1 MKALRCTHCG
11 LPVAASSVSSETG
24 PIFCCYGCRLVSRIV
39 GRPGDESLPAWN
51 LLRLGI
57 GAFLAMN
64 VMCVSLI
71 LNLTDL
77 APATATAFRWL
88 LLALATPAMILLVYP
103 FAASAA
109 EDLRRRRLSLDAL
122 IALGS
127 LAAFA
132 ASAANTIRGSGY
144 VYFDTATMLP
154 ALVTFGKLLEATAK
168 TRTGRLVRDLETLLP
183 ATALREEAEGLHE
196 VPLADLRP
204 GDRLR
209 VRPGQRFP
217 ADGAVLEGTSS
228 IADAAFSGESAP
240 RPCRPGDRVLAGAT
254 NGEGGLLIQADQVG
268 PDILLERIIDLVE
281 DLRLAPS
288 RTERLAD
295 RAAALFIPF
304 VLLLA
309 AAAGA
314 YWYFAAG
321 SFGMVRAASVALSVI
336 VVACPCALGLATPLV
351 TALALGLAARA
362 GILVRGGDVLERIG
376 RIETIFFDKTGTVT
390 AGRLSVAEIRPLDPA
405 LSSDDLLAA
414 LATLEQGSE
423 HPVAQAILAAARSR
437 NLALGSVADL
447 QAVPGHG
454 LWGLV
459 TREGITRQVRAGTVE
474 FVGATEANS
483 NENGLNPS
491 PGPEGPPS
499 PKGEGFAAP
508 AADSSTLIYVAWENK
523 VRGTISLTDALRPD
537 AAAAVAQ
544 LRALGLVP
552 ALLSGDRLSAAQ
564 TIARSLG
571 LDRVEAPCPPDR
583 KIALIQEAKGI
594 KTALPGQDAPATHG
608 QDARATGGVALVGDG
623 LNDAPALA
631 AADVGF
637 ALGGGTDLARQAGG
651 VVLLGDR
658 LTDLPWLV
666 ALSRRTRRLIKQNL
680 AWAFAYNAVALTAA
694 ALGLLHPLLAAL
706 AMVVS
711 SLTVLANSLRLLR
724 FRLIP

>member
-1 MKALRCTHCG
+1 VSRLRCTHCG
-11 LPVAASSVSSETG
+11 LPVTAAASDASG

-39 GRPGDESLPAWN
+39 GRPGEETLHAWN

-64 VMCVSLI
+64 VMTVSL
-71 LNLTDL
+71 LLYTGNV
-77 APATATAFRWL
+77 APASVAVFHWL
-88 LLALATPAMILLVYP
+88 MLALATPAMILLVYP
-103 FAASAA
+103 FAADAV

-132 ASAANTIRGSGY
+132 ASAVNTFRGAGF
-144 VYFDTATMLP
+144 VYYDTATMLP

-183 ATALREEAEGLHE
+183 ASALREEPEGLRE

-217 ADGAVLEGTSS
+217 ADGAVIEGSS
-228 IADAAFSGESAP
+228 SVADAAFSGESAP
-240 RPCRPGDRVLAGAT
+240 RPCRPGDRVLAGAV
-254 NGEGGLLIQADQVG
+254 NGEGGLLIQAEQVG
-268 PDILLERIIDLVE
+268 PDILLQRIIDLVE
-281 DLRLAPS
+281 DLRLTPS
-288 RTERLAD
+288 PAERLAD

-304 VLLLA
+304 VLVLA
-309 AAAGA
+309 AAAGT
-314 YWYFAAG
+314 YWFAAAG
-321 SFGMVRAASVALSVI
+321 PVRAASVALAVI
-336 VVACPCALGLATPLV
+336 VVACPCALGIATPLA
-351 TALALGLAARA
+351 TALAIGLAARA

-376 RIETIFFDKTGTVT
+376 RLDAIFFDKTGTVT
-390 AGRLSVAEIRPLDPA
+390 AGRLSVDEIRPLDPA
-405 LSSDDLLAA
+405 LSPDELLAT

-423 HPVAQAILAAARSR
+423 HAVAQAILAAAKSRSIS
-437 NLALGSVADL
+437 LGSVSDL

-454 LWGLV
+454 LSGQV
-459 TREGITRQVRAGTVE
+459 TIAGVTQRILAGTAE
-474 FVGATEANS
+474 FAGASTEPA
-483 NENGLNPS
+483 S
-491 PGPEGPPS
+491 P
-499 PKGEGFAAP
+499 
-508 AADSSTLIYVAWENK
+508 ADPSTLIFISWGSQL
-523 VRGTISLTDALRPD
+523 RGTISLTDALRPD
-537 AAAAVAQ
+537 AAPAIAQ
-544 LRALGLVP
+544 LRALGLAP

-564 TIARSLG
+564 AVARRLG

-583 KIALIQEAKGI
+583 KIAL
-594 KTALPGQDAPATHG
+594 L
-608 QDARATGGVALVGDG
+608 RAAQSDGRTVAMVGDG

-651 VVLLGDR
+651 VVLLSDR

-724 FRLIP
+724 FR